1 VNGEDRSS
9 NNVASVGAAVFENL
23 AQFREHLIERVR
35 EVNAMTEKE
44 VMGAA
49 DDVHTI
55 FGAASAQIAQLRTL
69 LGGGKDAQGESN
81 VGGDEL
87 SASID
92 EELKSVAEFAA
103 ELNREVTEQ
112 LRLTRAAEK
121 SLSDITSAAA
131 QVGTFANRAKMLAL
145 NARIEASRDSQNSRG
160 FAVIADQMKEL
171 SRGVA
176 ETNASIQELAR
187 VMATLLPGIVHGAN
201 SMHTRSRDFSDKLQL
216 AMRSIGEQSNARRRE
231 VAAAVD
237 QSDQAL
243 SQIVSSSQSALS
255 HLQFQDAVAQ
265 GLMRLDAALVDTQK
279 ALCTAA
285 GLHQLQARIAPPI
298 HIEIGG
304 EKSVNQQHAGEVMM
318 F

>member
-9 NNVASVGAAVFENL
+9 NDVASVGAAVFENL

-49 DDVHTI
+49 DDVHAI

-69 LGGGKDAQGESN
+69 LGGGKDAQGDSN
-81 VGGDEL
+81 VAVDEL

-121 SLSDITSAAA
+121 SLSDITTAAA

-187 VMATLLPGIVHGAN
+187 VMATLLPGIVRGAN
-201 SMHTRSRDFSDKLQL
+201 SMHARSRDFSDKLQL
-216 AMRSIGEQSNARRRE
+216 AMRSIGERSNVRRLE
-231 VAAAVD
+231 VAAAVE

-265 GLMRLDAALVDTQK
+265 GLMRLDSALVDTQK
-279 ALCTAA
+279 ALCAAA

-298 HIEIGG
+298 HVEIGG
-304 EKSVNQQHAGEVMM
+304 EKAVNQQHAGEVMM